1 MSERIS
7 CIARHELKIDESNG
21 ASPIGSHWTQPVQ
34 LKEVFKGD
42 SQVVN
47 QTDGEVL
54 FEDVVTDLFTL
65 LVDLPLTSIVRC
77 AAAAF
82 FFMLACRIAWSC

>member
-1 MSERIS
+1 MSERILS
-7 CIARHELKIDESNG
+7 IARHELKFNESNG
-21 ASPIGSHWTQPVQ
+21 AAPNGSHWTQPVQ
-34 LKEVFKGD
+34 LKEGLKGA
-42 SQVVN
+42 SQVGDH
-47 QTDGEVL
+47 TDGEVV

-82 FFMLACRIAWSC
+82 FFMLA